1 MILVI
6 TFSIHNSYG
15 FFDNLYSQNNEYF
28 LVGEWESVDG
38 IITVD
43 KVNEMINQLYDAT
56 DPSDQLIINYLHD
69 IIYLTDE
76 FGSVIGI
83 DDIFQQYK
91 VSEMSNTLG
100 LIDRSINSF
109 IVFDQLGDPVFPDNS
124 TVLPFDIGLSSPLS
138 PGESIHINQVILTTE
153 VADIDP
159 NSLALSISMSGV
171 NDISDYS
178 IEILLDKAPF
188 PNSKPFEYS
197 YSYKANPS
205 LSVISSGTVASNKN
219 NLSSNMAN
227 TEFFTEVNNGNIKT
241 TYQHQYPVPT
251 FTGAWS
257 RFPTGPNVYLNTPD
271 QFVVV
276 KKTTTRTGMIL
287 SGSADGSK
295 SQINVSFK
303 ARVSHDGGSLP
314 IIPIVIV
321 VSRGISDNGTTIDLQ
336 NMPLIEMKVYN
347 GGV

>member
-1 MILVI
+1 
-6 TFSIHNSYG
+6 
-15 FFDNLYSQNNEYF
+15 
-28 LVGEWESVDG
+28 
-38 IITVD
+38 
-43 KVNEMINQLYDAT
+43 
-56 DPSDQLIINYLHD
+56 
-69 IIYLTDE
+69 
-76 FGSVIGI
+76 
-83 DDIFQQYK
+83 
-91 VSEMSNTLG
+91 
-100 LIDRSINSF
+100 
-109 IVFDQLGDPVFPDNS
+109 
-124 TVLPFDIGLSSPLS
+124 
-138 PGESIHINQVILTTE
+138 
-153 VADIDP
+153 
-159 NSLALSISMSGV
+159 
-171 NDISDYS
+171 
-178 IEILLDKAPF
+178 
-188 PNSKPFEYS
+188 
-197 YSYKANPS
+197 
-205 LSVISSGTVASNKN
+205 
-219 NLSSNMAN
+219 MAN